1 MMWTEDTIAGA
12 ILGCV
17 GSFFVQGKLLDV
29 AASLNSPFIGALL
42 QWWPLVFIVTGLV
55 VLLRR
60 NSSERPGKSDPLG
73 GGR

>member
-1 MMWTEDTIAGA
+1 MTWTEDTIAGA

-17 GSFFVQGKLLDV
+17 ASFFVQGKLLDV
-29 AASLNSPFIGALL
+29 AASLNNQFLNAML

-60 NSSERPGKSDPLG
+60 NSGEQRDKSDPLG